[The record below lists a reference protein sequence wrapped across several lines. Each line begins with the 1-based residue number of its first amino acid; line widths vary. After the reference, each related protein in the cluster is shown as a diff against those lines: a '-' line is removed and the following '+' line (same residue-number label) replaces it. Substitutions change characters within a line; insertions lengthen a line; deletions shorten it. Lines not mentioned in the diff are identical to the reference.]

1 MVKIV
6 WINGELLVL
15 FLKKSVKR

>member
-1 MVKIV
+1 VKIA

-15 FLKKSVKR
+15 FLKK